1 MEPLVLYVGE
11 KNVSSWS
18 MRAWVALRHKGLP
31 FEERPISLLADRD
44 RSERRK
50 VSLTGRVPVL
60 HHGRLVVP
68 DSLAIV
74 EYLEDTFPPP
84 EHPALWPADRRR
96 RAHARW
102 LAATMHAG
110 FPELR
115 RSMSFHLCF
124 LPERPAPTPLAVS
137 EAEEMVGLWKDAL
150 ERSGGPFLV
159 GAFSGADVLYA
170 PAVVRLK
177 AFAVPVGG
185 AAADWMD
192 RVLEHPAVAP
202 WMEAARALPPVAE
215 E

>member
-1 MEPLVLYVGE
+1 MEPLALYIGE
-11 KNVSSWS
+11 RNVSSWS

-31 FEERPISLLADRD
+31 FEEREIPLLADRD

-50 VSLTGRVPVL
+50 ISLTGRVPVL
-60 HHGRLVVP
+60 HHGRIVVP
-68 DSLAIV
+68 DSLAILEYV
-74 EYLEDTFPPP
+74 EEAFAPP
-84 EHPALWPADRRR
+84 EYPALWPSDPER

-124 LPERPAPTPLAVS
+124 LPERPRPTALAVS
-137 EAEEMVGLWKDAL
+137 EAEEMVSLWNDAL
-150 ERSGGPFLV
+150 SRYGGPFLV
-159 GAFSGADVLYA
+159 GDFGGADIFYA

-177 AFAVPVGG
+177 AFAVPV
-185 AAADWMD
+185 ARPVAEWME
-192 RVLEHPAVAP
+192 RVLDHPPVAA
-202 WMEAARALPPVAE
+202 WMEVARSLPPVAE